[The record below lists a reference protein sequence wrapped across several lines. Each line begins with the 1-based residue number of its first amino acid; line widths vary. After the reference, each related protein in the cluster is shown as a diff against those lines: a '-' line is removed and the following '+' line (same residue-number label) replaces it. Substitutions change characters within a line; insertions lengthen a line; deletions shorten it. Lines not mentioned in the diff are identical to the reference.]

1 MHRDHIGAGFL
12 APYLPSFDTS
22 RALSQRWHFAS
33 MADLETAAPI
43 DRPATAWTTTAW
55 EPGFQVWQGA
65 TIRDAHRMAS
75 QGWQEGAERCR
86 AIARSITLAQPQK
99 PRVARWDVAGSV
111 ASIPRHLAGNPM
123 AMRRTMT
130 DPTKR
135 QPVITLLAPIG
146 ASSTV
151 DAREFER
158 AAAVAAAMVDRL
170 ETAGRLVPTPCQS
183 LAVIPATTPAPFASP
198 AAGWP
203 PRVAPAS
210 QRTLPPSRDPSP
222 SRTPCGSGRGM
233 GRALCPAIR
242 RQKPMSKPF
251 NGHPSWNAWNVSLW
265 INNDEGL
272 YRLVLELIRQHG
284 TREAAAR
291 AALEHLPPK
300 TPDGAPYTVTNIRR
314 AMVGMS

>member
-170 ETAGRLVPTPCQS
+170 ETAGFRVEVISVNRIGGILDLEAQSQAEVAVMVKRAEDSLNLETLAFALGHPAMSRRLTHAVMQTGLKISPKASIGFTLPLDQLPGRPAGSYALPVPGSYPS
-183 LAVIPATTPAPFASP
+183 DDARAF
-198 AAGWP
+198 
-203 PRVAPAS
+203 RVACRRLAA
-210 QRTLPPSRDPSP
+210 Q
-222 SRTPCGSGRGM
+222 G
-233 GRALCPAIR
+233 CPGI
-242 RQKPMSKPF
+242 PED
-251 NGHPSWNAWNVSLW
+251 L
-265 INNDEGL
+265 
-272 YRLVLELIRQHG
+272 
-284 TREAAAR
+284 AA
-291 AALEHLPPK
+291 
-300 TPDGAPYTVTNIRR
+300 
-314 AMVGMS
+314 